1 MNARSTAVLITLSA
15 PTRARRSNGTAASA
29 QGYATVWRTSTS
41 HRLSQAYAERPVSG
55 WRVTLGAI
63 FGAVTVAGLLSA
75 CGGTEQN
82 AGEPNASFPV
92 AIRSSF
98 PARQQLAQTT
108 NFTVSV
114 RNTGGAA
121 IPNVAVT
128 VVNPKYGSAAQA
140 FGKLLAAQAAGQPI
154 LASRSRPVW
163 IIDRAPGPC
172 GYSCR
177 HRGPGGAATAYTNT
191 WALGRLAP
199 GRTATFRWRLTAV
212 QAGHFTVAYAISAG
226 LNGSAKAV
234 VHGGAPARGRFMVLI
249 TSKPSASY
257 VEVNGTVVHKR

>member
-1 MNARSTAVLITLSA
+1 
-15 PTRARRSNGTAASA
+15 
-29 QGYATVWRTSTS
+29 
-41 HRLSQAYAERPVSG
+41 VSG

-249 TSKPSASY
+249 TSKPLASY